1 MIKNILS
8 IIIIIFSASI
18 QAHHS
23 RAMFNSHITELT
35 GSISKA
41 KWRNPHVY
49 FEIDVISEDNK
60 TITWVLESGSVALLA
75 RSGWTE
81 NTLKLGD
88 RVTAIVNTHKD
99 ESKYYAALINVSL
112 PNGDSITTAELTE
125 ADTNNINPSIDF
137 SGTWTTAVPE
147 NKDGTVGNEALSG
160 PSHWPLTPK
169 GKLQVES
176 FDASKDPMFKCIF
189 YGVPRLAASV
199 YSRRLIRESDKLII
213 SR

>member
-1 MIKNILS
+1 
-8 IIIIIFSASI
+8 
-18 QAHHS
+18 
-23 RAMFNSHITELT
+23 
-35 GSISKA
+35 
-41 KWRNPHVY
+41 
-49 FEIDVISEDNK
+49 
-60 TITWVLESGSVALLA
+60 
-75 RSGWTE
+75 
-81 NTLKLGD
+81 
-88 RVTAIVNTHKD
+88 
-99 ESKYYAALINVSL
+99 
-112 PNGDSITTAELTE
+112 
-125 ADTNNINPSIDF
+125 INPSIDF

-213 SR
+213 QQEQYPIVRVIHLNDSPPPEAFTPNTIGYSTGKFTSDKTLIVKTTGFSYTPWGSAAGLDSSNQKEVIEKYQLSANGLQLHYSHTLT